1 MVRAALVFVFPLLSV
16 GCLPEAMRSQV
27 VPENPFAANEP
38 IPPAPVRAAYTPAA
52 QAVAARVDLLG
63 RKLVADNPQMGL
75 HPQFV
80 TIGAP
85 QAEVFH
91 RGTSELDITEGL
103 VKQCTTDGQLAAIL
117 CRELG
122 KMVAERETLAAPRA
136 RQAFLEPPPEVPV
149 GNTHGSFS
157 GDDTMTALAEQAKF
171 HPPAFREPPA
181 PPPDPDVL
189 ARDFLTKAGFPASD
203 LEAAAPLLKSA
214 SGNTAWEKQLAPA
227 GPVRPWVHN

>member
-1 MVRAALVFVFPLLSV
+1 MARAILIAALPILIA
-16 GCLPEAMRSQV
+16 GCLPANMRSEIV
-27 VPENPFAANEP
+27 SDNPFGAGDP

-85 QAEVFH
+85 QAEIFH
-91 RGTSELDITEGL
+91 RGTGELDITEGL
-103 VKQCTTDGQLAAIL
+103 VKQCTADGQLAAVL

-122 KMVAERETLAAPRA
+122 KMVAEREALAAPRA
-136 RQAFLEPPPEVPV
+136 RNAFLEPPPMVPV
-149 GNTHGSFS
+149 GNYNGGFG
-157 GDDTMTALAEQAKF
+157 GDSSMTTLAEQAKF
-171 HPPAFREPPA
+171 HPPAYRDPPP

-189 ARDFLTKAGFPASD
+189 ARDFLTRAGYQANELDGVAS
-203 LEAAAPLLKSA
+203 LLKTA
-214 SGNTAWEKQLAPA
+214 SGNNAWEKQLAPA
-227 GPVRPWVHN
+227 NPLRPFVHN

>member
-1 MVRAALVFVFPLLSV
+1 MFRSALVAVLLLTI
-16 GCLPEAMRSQV
+16 GCLPEQMHAQRI
-27 VPENPFAANEP
+27 PENPFSASEP

-85 QAEVFH
+85 QAEIFH
-91 RGTSELDITEGL
+91 RGTNELDITEGL

-122 KMVAERETLAAPRA
+122 KMVAEREARAAPRA
-136 RQAFLEPPPEVPV
+136 RQALVEPPPTVQM
-149 GNTHGSFS
+149 GNTNGSFS
-157 GDDTMTALAEQAKF
+157 GDVTMTALAEQAKYR
-171 HPPAFREPPA
+171 PPAYREPPA

-189 ARDFLTKAGFPASD
+189 ARDFLTRAGYQGSELD
-203 LEAAAPLLKSA
+203 AAAPLLKSA
-214 SGNTAWEKQLAPA
+214 SGNAAWEKQLAAPA
-227 GPVRPWVHN
+227 PIRPFVHN